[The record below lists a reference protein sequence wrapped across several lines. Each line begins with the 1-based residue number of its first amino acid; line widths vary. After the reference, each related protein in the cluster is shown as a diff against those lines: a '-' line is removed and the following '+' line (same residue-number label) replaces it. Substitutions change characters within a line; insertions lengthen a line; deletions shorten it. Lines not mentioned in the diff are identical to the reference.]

1 MVTSIVQGNTF
12 PRLMECGHY
21 VILFTSPTEGT
32 LVCIKSDSTVYEVGH
47 VFTDIPKDN
56 IHTDFNG
63 SLILK
68 NTL

>member
-1 MVTSIVQGNTF
+1 MIKSIVQGDTF
-12 PRLMECGHY
+12 PKLMECEHY

-32 LVCIKSDSTVYEVGH
+32 LVCIKSNSTVFKVGR
-47 VFTDIPKDN
+47 VFTDIPKDGTY
-56 IHTDFNG
+56 TDFNG